1 MTMIEQRDKNIAQ
14 RPTDPEAARAWD
26 VVGQVTDPEI
36 PVLTIIDIGILR
48 DVIIGSDGTTQV
60 VITPT
65 YSGCPAMDTI
75 KADVEQA
82 LREAG
87 YERYQVTMV
96 LAPAWTTDWMT
107 PEGKKKL
114 EEYGIAPPTGNSAVG
129 MQRGP
134 KRLALAVRCPRC
146 GSIKTNELSRFGSTA
161 CKSLYQCANCKEPF
175 DYFKVH

>member
-1 MTMIEQRDKNIAQ
+1 MIQQLSKDIAQ
-14 RPTDPEAARAWD
+14 RPMDPEAARVWD
-26 VVGQVTDPEI
+26 VVGKVTDPEI

-48 DVIIGSDGTTQV
+48 EVMVASDGTAQV
-60 VITPT
+60 IITPT

-87 YERYQVTMV
+87 YDRYEVTMS

-107 PEGKKKL
+107 PEGKQKL
-114 EEYGIAPPTGNSAVG
+114 EQYGIAPPTGNSAVG

-134 KRLALAVRCPRC
+134 KRLSLAVRCPNC

-161 CKSLYQCANCKEPF
+161 CKALFQCASCKEPF